1 MLKID
6 SLSMNIQYI
15 KGVGPKRSSKL
26 KRLDIN
32 TIEDL
37 LYFVPRDY
45 DDRSKFKTIK
55 ECDNGEKV
63 SLEVEV
69 MGNPNIIRPRKNLSI
84 LKIPVKDDSWN
95 ANLIWFNQEYLKDKF
110 LIGDKFIVNGKINKI
125 GKEIQIMN
133 PVFEEAGKKD
143 KIGRIIPIYP
153 LTEGL
158 TNNEIIK
165 IINYSINEYL
175 VKVKEFLPEEI
186 LNKYDFIDIKD
197 AIKNIHFPPNK
208 TILEK
213 SKKRLSFQ
221 ELLILQLGLF
231 IIKNKNYKYNDGIV
245 FDNNIEIKSFID
257 KLPFKLTNAQIN
269 VFKEIEEDMERD
281 TQMNRLVQ
289 GDVGSGKTIVAILA
303 MYKAVL
309 SGYQAVMMAPTEI
322 LARQHFEIIT
332 KFFLDY
338 NIKCELLI
346 GSISPKKKEEIM
358 FNLKN
363 GKIDILIG
371 THAVIQENVEFFRLG
386 LAITDEQHRF
396 GVKQRAI
403 LAKKGNNPDV
413 IVMTATPIPRTL
425 ALILYGDLDISI
437 IDELPPG
444 RKEIETYTVG
454 PDMKERINN
463 FVKKQLFEGRQ
474 AYIVCPLIE
483 ESETLTLNAAEE
495 LYLSLKENDFK
506 EFNLELL
513 HGKMNSKEKDQIM
526 EGFKTG
532 KIDILVST
540 TVIEVGVNVPNSNI
554 MVIYNAERF
563 GLAQLHQLRGRVGR
577 GEYQSYCILIN
588 ESNNPISRERMRI
601 LQNSTDG
608 FKISEKDLE
617 LRGPGEFFGTKQH
630 GIPELK
636 IANLITDMDILKI
649 AQKEA
654 IRILE
659 LDPNLE
665 QIEYKELKNEIRR
678 KFINSG
684 ENLTFN

>member
-1 MLKID
+1 
-6 SLSMNIQYI
+6 MNIQYI
-15 KGVGPKRSSKL
+15 KGVGPKRSYKL

-37 LYFVPRDY
+37 LYFVPREY

-55 ECDNGEKV
+55 ECNIGEKV
-63 SLEVEV
+63 SLQVEII
-69 MGNPNIIRPRKNLSI
+69 GSPNLIRPRKGLSI
-84 LKIPVKDDSWN
+84 LKIPVKDHSGN
-95 ANLIWFNQEYLKDKF
+95 GYLTWFNQEYLKDKF
-110 LIGDKFIVNGKINKI
+110 SIGDKFIVNGKINKI
-125 GKEIQIMN
+125 GNEIQIMN
-133 PVFEEAGKKD
+133 PVFEKKGEMD
-143 KIGRIIPIYP
+143 KVGRIIPIYP

-165 IINYSINEYL
+165 IINYSIKEYL
-175 VKVKEFLPEEI
+175 GKVKEFLPQKI
-186 LNKYDFIDIKD
+186 LDEYDFIGIQDSIM
-197 AIKNIHFPPNK
+197 NIHFPSNRI
-208 TILEK
+208 TLER
-213 SKKRLSFQ
+213 SRKRLSFQ

-231 IIKNKNYKYNDGIV
+231 IIKNKNYKYNNGII
-245 FDNNIEIKSFID
+245 FEKNEDIDRFID
-257 KLPFKLTNAQIN
+257 KIPFKLTNAQMN
-269 VFKEIEEDMERD
+269 VFKEIEMDMESD
-281 TQMNRLVQ
+281 IQMSRLVQ

-322 LARQHFEIIT
+322 LARQHFETIT
-332 KFFLDY
+332 RFFLDY
-338 NIKCELLI
+338 NIKCELLT
-346 GSISPKKKEEIM
+346 GSISAKNKEDILM
-358 FNLKN
+358 NLKDN
-363 GKIDILIG
+363 RIDILIG
-371 THAVIQENVEFFRLG
+371 THAVIQENVEFYRLG

-396 GVKQRAI
+396 GVKQRAV
-403 LAKKGNNPDV
+403 LANKGNNPDI

-444 RKEIETYTVG
+444 RKEIETYAVG
-454 PDMKERINN
+454 SEMKERINN
-463 FVKKQLFEGRQ
+463 FVRKQILEGRQ

-483 ESETLTLNAAEE
+483 ESEILTLNAAEE
-495 LYLSLKENDFK
+495 IYIDLKQNTFQ
-506 EFNLELL
+506 EFNLALL
-513 HGKMNSKEKDQIM
+513 HGKMKSKEKDQIM
-526 EGFKTG
+526 EEFKDG
-532 KIDILVST
+532 KIDILIST

-608 FKISEKDLE
+608 FEISEKDLE

-630 GIPELK
+630 GLPELK
-636 IANLITDMDILKI
+636 VANLITDIDILKL

-654 IRILE
+654 IGILE
-659 LDPNLE
+659 LDPNLDQVE
-665 QIEYKELKNEIRR
+665 HEELKSEIKR
-678 KFINSG
+678 KFSNSG

>member
-1 MLKID
+1 MD

-15 KGVGPKRSSKL
+15 KGVGPKRSYKL
-26 KRLDIN
+26 KRLNIN

-37 LYFVPRDY
+37 LYFVPREY
-45 DDRSKFKTIK
+45 DDRSKFKTIR
-55 ECDNGEKV
+55 ECEIGEKV

-69 MGNPNIIRPRKNLSI
+69 IGSANIIRPRKNLSI
-84 LKIPVKDDSWN
+84 VKIPIKDTSQN
-95 ANLIWFNQEYLKDKF
+95 GYLIWFNQDYLKDKF
-110 LIGDKFIVNGKINKI
+110 FVGDKFIVNGKINKI
-125 GKEIQIMN
+125 GMEIQIMN
-133 PVFEEAGKKD
+133 PVFEKNSEMD
-143 KIGRIIPIYP
+143 KVGRIIPIYP

-175 VKVKEFLPEEI
+175 SRVKEFLSQETVE
-186 LNKYDFIDIKD
+186 KYGLIDIKD
-197 AIKNIHFPPNK
+197 AIKNIHFPSNR
-208 TILEK
+208 TVLEK
-213 SKKRLSFQ
+213 SRKRLSFQ
-221 ELLILQLGLF
+221 ELLILQIGLF
-231 IIKNKNYKYNDGIV
+231 IIKNKNYKYNNGIR
-245 FDNNIEIKSFID
+245 FDKNPEIDRFID

-269 VFKEIEEDMERD
+269 VFKEIEGDMESD
-281 TQMNRLVQ
+281 IQMSRLVQ

-303 MYKAVL
+303 MFKAVL
-309 SGYQAVMMAPTEI
+309 SGYQTVMMAPTEI
-322 LARQHFEIIT
+322 LARQHFESIT

-338 NIKCELLI
+338 DIKCELLI
-346 GSISPKKKEEIM
+346 GSISSKRKEEILLS
-358 FNLKN
+358 LKD
-363 GKIDILIG
+363 GRIDILIG
-371 THAVIQENVEFFRLG
+371 THAVIQENVEFYRLG

-396 GVKQRAI
+396 GVKQRAV
-403 LAKKGNNPDV
+403 LAQKGNNPDV

-444 RKEIETYTVG
+444 RKEIETYAVG
-454 PDMKERINN
+454 PDMKDRINN
-463 FVKKQLFEGRQ
+463 FVRKQILEGRQ

-495 LYLSLKENDFK
+495 KYINLKENVFK
-506 EFNLELL
+506 EFNLALL
-513 HGKMNSKEKDQIM
+513 HGKMNSKDKDQIM
-526 EGFKTG
+526 DEFKDN
-532 KIDILVST
+532 KIDILIST

-577 GEYQSYCILIN
+577 GEYQSYCVLIN
-588 ESNNPISRERMRI
+588 ESNNPISKERMRI

-636 IANLITDMDILKI
+636 VANLITDMDILKL

-654 IRILE
+654 LRILE
-659 LDPNLE
+659 IDPNLDQVE
-665 QIEYKELKNEIRR
+665 HKELKNEIQR
-678 KFINSG
+678 KFSNSG